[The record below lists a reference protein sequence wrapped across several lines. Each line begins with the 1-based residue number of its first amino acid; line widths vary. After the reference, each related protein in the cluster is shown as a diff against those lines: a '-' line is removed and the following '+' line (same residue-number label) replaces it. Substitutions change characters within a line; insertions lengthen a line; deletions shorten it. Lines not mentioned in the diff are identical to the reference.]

1 MNTWSFYKLEIL
13 LGGQLLSSIIKSSW
27 QEWLNTYPAS
37 ELLLCV
43 QEPLMRVAEPY
54 LVCESL
60 SRLWPDQNMTGHGY
74 RKWVTLKSL
83 IRSEWL
89 LRMAEYAPRM
99 WVALQCLTRS
109 EPLMWTN
116 THPGSEPLSC
126 LSKSELLMRMAEYA
140 ASKLLF
146 SFWADQNHWWTCI

>member
-1 MNTWSFYKLEIL
+1 
-13 LGGQLLSSIIKSSW
+13 
-27 QEWLNTYPAS
+27 
-37 ELLLCV
+37 
-43 QEPLMRVAEPY
+43 MRVAEPY

-60 SRLWPDQNMTGHGY
+60 SRLWPDQNMTEHGY

-126 LSKSELLMRMAEYA
+126 VWVNQNYWWEWLNMQRVSYSSVFEQIRTTDEHASSQWVTPAFEQIRTADKNGWTSRKWVSLQSLS
-140 ASKLLF
+140 
-146 SFWADQNHWWTCI
+146 W